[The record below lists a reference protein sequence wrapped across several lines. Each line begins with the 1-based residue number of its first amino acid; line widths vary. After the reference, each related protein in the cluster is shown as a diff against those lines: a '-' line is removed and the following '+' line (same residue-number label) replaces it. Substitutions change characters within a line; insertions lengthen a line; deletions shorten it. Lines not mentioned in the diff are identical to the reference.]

1 MMAMSPS
8 RTTESSG
15 IRRRKV
21 CAALSCSS
29 LRAQGIV
36 VALAVEERNI
46 DMKGHLALL
55 TVAALALSACFIS
68 LPLRGAENPPQPGT
82 IVTVAGTGVS
92 GFSGDN
98 GPATQ
103 AQLRNPGGL
112 A

>member
-55 TVAALALSACFIS
+55 TVAALALSGTVLLAFDEFQCLNPAL
-68 LPLRGAENPPQPGT
+68 LPIAIE
-82 IVTVAGTGVS
+82 
-92 GFSGDN
+92 D
-98 GPATQ
+98 
-103 AQLRNPGGL
+103 
-112 A
+112 